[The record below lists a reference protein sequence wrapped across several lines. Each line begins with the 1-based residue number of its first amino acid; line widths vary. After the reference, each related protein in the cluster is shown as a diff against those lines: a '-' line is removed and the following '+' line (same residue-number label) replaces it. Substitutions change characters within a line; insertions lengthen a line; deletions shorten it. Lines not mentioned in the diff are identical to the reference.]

1 MTYLC
6 TFIYAFLVIACKKKE
21 TKCNCDTDDGEIGID
36 EGDLRTTDHLPVM
49 KIVNTNAQRGSSTLG
64 LGEFECFG
72 DESKFALSQAAC
84 RPGGGHSIFFWRV
97 RAARVSLK
105 NEGSGEQNFGNFAS

>member
-72 DESKFALSQAAC
+72 DESKFGVSQAVC
-84 RPGGGHSIFFWRV
+84 RGTLLFQVLLNKFIKWGEKIIQTFAIPYSISPV
-97 RAARVSLK
+97 
-105 NEGSGEQNFGNFAS
+105 